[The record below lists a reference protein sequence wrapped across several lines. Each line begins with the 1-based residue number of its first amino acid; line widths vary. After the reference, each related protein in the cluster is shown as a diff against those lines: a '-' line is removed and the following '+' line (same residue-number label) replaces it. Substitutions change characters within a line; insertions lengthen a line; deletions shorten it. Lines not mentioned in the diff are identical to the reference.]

1 MKDMEEENDDDVKKK
16 IEEMNEKMVR
26 LESKFKNKSL
36 EMDY

>member
-16 IEEMNEKMVR
+16 IEEMNEKMIR